1 MFGHLQF
8 MNTNKFL
15 FYSQELNSQS
25 NHIHKLSVYEYSLK
39 EMCPDVR
46 SKETCAK
53 PIGEA
58 PLAHPILDV
67 RMTED
72 MSMTSRIKTMIKD
85 TVGKLVIS
93 FT

>member
-1 MFGHLQF
+1 
-8 MNTNKFL
+8 
-15 FYSQELNSQS
+15 
-25 NHIHKLSVYEYSLK
+25 
-39 EMCPDVR
+39 MCLDVR
-46 SKETCAK
+46 SEETCAK

-85 TVGKLVIS
+85 IVGRSVLS